1 MLTARNLSVAGR
13 HRPLLPPTSLTAEEG
28 ILHLAVGRTIEERT
42 ALALTLSGRMR
53 PDGGTVMWGHDDA
66 IGKLRARVGLV
77 DSPGVNEPERHQRM
91 RDVIAEDL
99 SLLPKPIRQRPA
111 ARAWAIEHGHGDI
124 LDRWAEQLDAASRLR
139 LLADLALADDRMAA
153 LVFDGP
159 DRLTFDDAVWL
170 DVLTD
175 YAARGLVVV
184 AVVTAVPP
192 AWDGPITVIGAAGDA
207 AGTESDGEPDGD
219 ANAATEDADGPA
231 FIPGFAEPDDEPA
244 TELEPSP
251 DEHAPESTAEHRT
264 TTTHESTADPAKDAR

>member
-13 HRPLLPPTSLTAEEG
+13 HRPLLPPTSLTAEESV
-28 ILHLAVGRTIEERT
+28 LHLAVGRTTAERT

-66 IGKLRARVGLV
+66 VGRLRARVGLV

-99 SLLPKPIRQRPA
+99 SLLPQPLRQRPA
-111 ARAWAIEHGHGDI
+111 ARAWAVEHGHGDA
-124 LDRWAEQLDAASRLR
+124 LDRWPEQLDAASRLR
-139 LLADLALADDRMAA
+139 LLADLSLADDRMAA

-192 AWDGPITVIGAAGDA
+192 AWNGPITVIGAAGDA
-207 AGTESDGEPDGD
+207 AGTEPDGAADGEE
-219 ANAATEDADGPA
+219 AEDADDPA
-231 FIPGFAEPDDEPA
+231 FVPGFAEPDDEHG
-244 TELEPSP
+244 T
-251 DEHAPESTAEHRT
+251 APETSEPPETPAT
-264 TTTHESTADPAKDAR
+264 TTTREPTADPAKDAR